1 MAEPVASASLPQVK
15 EKFNLIKLL
24 AIFAVPAL
32 LVAQTAPGS
41 LYDPSGALADP
52 ASDVRAFKK
61 GDIVTIL
68 VSERAT
74 ATARAGTSTARE
86 SSARAGISSVFG
98 PIKSNRLTD
107 LANLSGSRQ
116 LDGQGETTRENT
128 LETTLAAI
136 VTDVLPNGDLTIQ
149 AARQVRT
156 NNETQTIRLDG
167 RIRRYDLGP
176 QNTVRSD
183 RVAGLTVTIDGKGV
197 VQDAVKRPNIVYR
210 MLLGIL
216 PF

>member
-1 MAEPVASASLPQVK
+1 
-15 EKFNLIKLL
+15 LIKW
-24 AIFAVPAL
+24 IFALSTVVL
-32 LVAQTAPGS
+32 AQTPGS
-41 LYDPSGALADP
+41 LYDPNGMLGDLAT
-52 ASDVRAFKK
+52 DVRAMRQ

-68 VSERAT
+68 VAERAT

-86 SSARAGISSVFG
+86 ASARGGVSSVLG
-98 PIKSNRLTD
+98 PIKSTRLTD

-116 LDGQGETTRENT
+116 LDGTGETTRENSF
-128 LETTLAAI
+128 ETTLAAI
-136 VTDVLPNGDLTIQ
+136 VTQVLPNGDLAIQ
-149 AARQVRT
+149 ATRQIRT
-156 NNETQTIRLDG
+156 NSETQTIRLDG
-167 RIRRYDLGP
+167 RIRRFDLGP

-183 RVAGLTVTIDGKGV
+183 RVAGLSVTIDGKGV